1 MNISMGEMFTMVK
14 VFAIVLF
21 ALLVY
26 LLTKLILEKNTNS
39 ISMVNILGYE
49 IGEISRL
56 YLIAS
61 IWVVFVSAIVAMG
74 VNTWF
79 FGYILRI
86 FMKGYGGWFTLN
98 ISTKI
103 YLEMFLLLIGTYLVV
118 AILEYVKI
126 KKIPMEEALKNVE

>member
-1 MNISMGEMFTMVK
+1 MVK
-14 VFAIVLF
+14 
-21 ALLVY
+21 
-26 LLTKLILEKNTNS
+26 
-39 ISMVNILGYE
+39 ILGYE
-49 IGEISRL
+49 NGEISRL

-61 IWVVFVSAIVAMG
+61 IWVVFVSAILAMG

-103 YLEMFLLLIGTYLVV
+103 YLEMFALMIGTYFVV
-118 AILEYVKI
+118 AVLQFIKI
-126 KKIPMEEALKNVE
+126 KKIPMDEALKNVE